1 MFFQLN
7 VSILKLKVPAFQLNV
22 QIESFRFSFLF
33 SASAHY
39 IHVLSEC
46 VWNQWE
52 AWAHQV

>member
-1 MFFQLN
+1 MYMFSQLN
-7 VSILKLKVPAFQLNV
+7 VSILKLKVPAFKLNV
-22 QIESFRFSFLF
+22 QNESFSFSFLF

-52 AWAHQV
+52 A